1 MTLCYLS
8 PLWQVSSGHLKTLV
22 TVSPHR
28 FLDKF
33 WQAWLRR
40 LDKSRTAGGVFK
52 GAGFGEGPV
61 PEDTVDVGVACS
73 PPHCRIQ
80 HRDSSKKAYNSVDP
94 SLKLDG

>member
-33 WQAWLRR
+33 WQAWRCR

-61 PEDTVDVGVACS
+61 PKAQLMSALPV
-73 PPHCRIQ
+73 PPTLSDPASGQ
-80 HRDSSKKAYNSVDP
+80 LKKG
-94 SLKLDG
+94 LQFW